1 MYPLL
6 ENESERLAVLRDLKV
21 LDTPDETHFDAVCRT
36 AQALFSAPIA
46 FVSLVDKNRQWFKA
60 RCGIDVKETPRNIA
74 FCNYAILSDDALII
88 EDALADP
95 RFAENP
101 LVTGPLGIRFYA
113 GAPLILHQGI
123 RVGTLCLMDSQRR
136 SFSPEQVRQ
145 FQDLANIVVAHL
157 RLHEAR
163 NQIGR
168 DLEALQS
175 AQAKLREAADYQ
187 LLVEQVGGIGYW
199 QYNLKSGKATWSPS
213 MGRLVGQDVSDGELT
228 LDDLLHV
235 LHPDEHRDMFAAF
248 DPRNA
253 GGNGMVLRPFDRQR
267 RLVRADGT
275 VRTVIS
281 RGLPQHDETGA
292 VVALLGV
299 CVDITDLVRSEEQ
312 LRGVSTLLRVT
323 LENMDQGILMV
334 GADNRVLVHNQKA
347 RDLLGVSEGLLHE
360 GARFDLLQQHQ
371 IDRGEFRK
379 VDGELRHLLESAALG
394 TAAVTYER
402 ERPNGTSIEV
412 RSVPLPTGGLVRT
425 FTDITERRRREA
437 ALRLAEAEYQTL
449 FQNAVVGVYRAN
461 LDGTLVRANQA
472 LAKLHGYGDSA
483 CATAPGTGFTHDWYV
498 DGDRTHAFMRLL
510 LTHGRVDDFVSE
522 VTGHATGRPIWV
534 SETAWLVRDAEGC
547 PSCFEGTVV
556 DATER
561 KRAEAQIEH
570 MARHDALT
578 GLPNRRQFQE
588 RLTQELV
595 HAQRQGTAVAVL
607 CCDLDRFKTVNDTF
621 GHPAGDALLCT
632 LADRMRRSLQP
643 GDIVARLGGDEFAII
658 LLGRSHPHGVG
669 AAAQRLIEIVG
680 EPVDIDGH
688 LTNVGVSIGVAIGLD
703 DGDRADLLF
712 KNADIALYRAK
723 EAGRHT
729 CRFYEAGMD
738 MAVASRNL
746 LEIDLKDTVRNGGFA
761 LHYQPIIDLAS
772 DTLRGFEAL
781 LRWPHAAK
789 GMISPADFIPLAE
802 ETGLIVEL
810 GAWALRDA
818 CQEAAS
824 WPSDLRV
831 GVNVSAVQIQHI
843 DFHQHV
849 LDALVRSGLA
859 PERLELEITESVLVK
874 DAERVIACLH
884 RLRRIGVRLAIDDFG
899 TGYSSLSYLCQFPFD
914 KIKIDRS
921 FIQDACA
928 STSGAIV
935 RAVVGLGRHLGATI
949 TAEGV
954 ETQAQLDWV
963 RREGCSEVQGFI
975 FGKPMPPSVIK
986 GMMRPVGVGHD
997 QQPERTHCPVSCE
1010 RRSLLDA

>member
-6 ENESERLAVLRDLKV
+6 ENESERLAVLQDLKV

-36 AQALFSAPIA
+36 AQVLFSTPIA

-60 RCGIDVKETPRNIA
+60 RCGIDVKETPRSMA
-74 FCNYAILSDDALII
+74 FCNYAILSDNVLVI
-88 EDALADP
+88 EDALDDP
-95 RFAENP
+95 RFSENP
-101 LVTGPLGIRFYA
+101 LVTGPLGVRFYA

-123 RVGTLCLMDSQRR
+123 RLGTLCLMDVQRR
-136 SFSPEQVRQ
+136 SFSAEQVRQ

-168 DLEALQS
+168 DLEVLQS

-199 QYNLKSGKATWSPS
+199 QYNLNSGKATWSPS
-213 MGRLVGQDVSDGELT
+213 MRRLVGHEMLDGELS
-228 LDDLLHV
+228 LNDLIQF
-235 LHPDEHRDMFAAF
+235 LHPDEHCDLFAAF
-248 DPRNA
+248 DTRNA
-253 GGNGMVLRPFDRQR
+253 EVNGMALMPFDRQR
-267 RLVRADGT
+267 RLVRADGE

-347 RDLLGVSEGLLHE
+347 RDLLGLSEALLHE

-371 IDRGEFRK
+371 VDRGEFCK
-379 VDGELRHLLESAALG
+379 VDGELRHWLESGALG
-394 TAAVTYER
+394 TTAGTYER
-402 ERPNGTSIEV
+402 DRPNGISIEV
-412 RSVPLPTGGLVRT
+412 RSVPLPRGGLVRT
-425 FTDITERRRREA
+425 FTDITERKRREA

-472 LAKLHGYGDSA
+472 LAKLHGYSDPTS
-483 CATAPGTGFTHDWYV
+483 ATASGNGFTHDWYV
-498 DGDRTHAFMRLL
+498 DRNRKDEFMRLL
-510 LTHGRVDDFVSE
+510 LRHGRVDDFVSE
-522 VTGHATGRPIWV
+522 VTGHATGEPIWV
-534 SETAWLVRDAEGC
+534 SETAWLVRDADGC
-547 PSCFEGTVV
+547 PFCFEGTVV

-595 HAQRQGTAVAVL
+595 HAQRQGTSVAVL

-632 LADRMRRSLQP
+632 LADRMRRSLRP
-643 GDIVARLGGDEFAII
+643 GDMVARLGGDEFAII

-669 AAAQRLIEIVG
+669 AAAKRVIEVVG
-680 EPVDIDGH
+680 QPVDIDGH

-703 DGDRADLLF
+703 DGDRAELLF

-746 LEIDLKDTVRNGGFA
+746 LEIDLKDAVRKGGFA

-781 LRWPHAAK
+781 LRWQHAEK
-789 GMISPADFIPLAE
+789 GMISPAAFIPLAE

-818 CQEAAS
+818 CREAVS
-824 WPSDLRV
+824 WSADLRV
-831 GVNVSAVQIQHI
+831 GVNVSAVQIQHV

-849 LDALVRSGLA
+849 LDALVESGLA

-874 DAERVIACLH
+874 DTEAAISCLH

-899 TGYSSLSYLCQFPFD
+899 TGYSSLSYLCLFPFD

-935 RAVVGLGRHLGATI
+935 RAVVGLGKHLGATI

-954 ETQAQLDWV
+954 ETQSQLDWV
-963 RREGCSEVQGFI
+963 RSEGCCEVQGFI
-975 FGKPMPPSVIK
+975 FGRPVPPSVIR
-986 GMMRPVGVGHD
+986 GMMQSVEAANA
-997 QQPERTHCPVSCE
+997 QQHEAMDYLSHCE
-1010 RRSLLDA
+1010 RRSLLNA

>member
-46 FVSLVDKNRQWFKA
+46 FVSLVDENRQWFKA
-60 RCGIDVKETPRNIA
+60 RCGIDVKETPRSIA
-74 FCNYAILSDDALII
+74 FCNYAILSDDVLII
-88 EDALADP
+88 EDALSDP

-101 LVTGPLGIRFYA
+101 LVTGPCGVRFYA

-123 RVGTLCLMDSQRR
+123 RLGTLCLMDVRRR

-175 AQAKLREAADYQ
+175 AQVKLREAADYQ

-199 QYNLKSGKATWSPS
+199 QYNLKSRKATWSPS
-213 MGRLVGQDVSDGELT
+213 MRRLVGHDMVDGELS
-228 LDDLLHV
+228 LNDLIQF
-235 LHPDEHRDMFAAF
+235 LHPDEHRHMFAAF
-248 DPRNA
+248 DVRNA
-253 GGNGMVLRPFDRQR
+253 DVNGTALMPFDRQR
-267 RLVRADGT
+267 RLIRSDGE

-312 LRGVSTLLRVT
+312 LREVSTLLRVT

-334 GADNRVLVHNQKA
+334 GADNHVLVHNQKA
-347 RDLLGVSEGLLHE
+347 RDLLGLSEALLHE

-371 IDRGEFRK
+371 IDCGEFCK
-379 VDGELRHLLESAALG
+379 VDGELRHWLESGAPG
-394 TAAVTYER
+394 TTAVTYER
-402 ERPNGTSIEV
+402 DRPNGTSIEV
-412 RSVPLPTGGLVRT
+412 RSVPLSTGGLVRT
-425 FTDITERRRREA
+425 FTDITERKRRES

-472 LAKLHGYGDSA
+472 LARLHGYGDPTS
-483 CATAPGTGFTHDWYV
+483 ATATGNGFTHDWYV
-498 DGDRTHAFMRLL
+498 EGNRKDEFMRLL
-510 LTHGRVDDFVSE
+510 LRHGRVDDFVSE
-522 VTGHATGRPIWV
+522 VTGHATDGPIWV
-534 SETAWLVRDAEGC
+534 SETAWLVRDADGC

-588 RLTQELV
+588 RLTQELI
-595 HAQRQGTAVAVL
+595 HAQQQGTSVAVL

-632 LADRMRRSLQP
+632 LADRMRRSLRP
-643 GDIVARLGGDEFAII
+643 GDMVARLGGDEFAII
-658 LLGRSHPHGVG
+658 LLDRSHPHGVG
-669 AAAQRLIEIVG
+669 AAAKRVIEVVG
-680 EPVDIDGH
+680 QPVDIDGH

-746 LEIDLKDTVRNGGFA
+746 LEIDLKDTVRKGGFA

-772 DTLRGFEAL
+772 DRLCGFEAL
-781 LRWPHAAK
+781 LRWPHAEK
-789 GMISPADFIPLAE
+789 GMISPATFIPLAE

-818 CQEAAS
+818 CREAVS
-824 WPSDLRV
+824 WSADLRV
-831 GVNVSAVQIQHI
+831 GVNVSAVQIQHV

-849 LDALVRSGLA
+849 LDALVESGLA
-859 PERLELEITESVLVK
+859 PERLELEITESVLMK
-874 DAERVIACLH
+874 DAETAIACLH

-935 RAVVGLGRHLGATI
+935 RAVVGLGKHLGATI

-954 ETQAQLDWV
+954 ETQSQLDWV
-963 RREGCSEVQGFI
+963 RSEGCCEVQGFI
-975 FGKPMPPSVIK
+975 FGRPLPPSVIR
-986 GMMRPVGVGHD
+986 GMMQPVEVVNAQRHGVT
-997 QQPERTHCPVSCE
+997 EYSAHCD
-1010 RRSLLDA
+1010 RRSLINA